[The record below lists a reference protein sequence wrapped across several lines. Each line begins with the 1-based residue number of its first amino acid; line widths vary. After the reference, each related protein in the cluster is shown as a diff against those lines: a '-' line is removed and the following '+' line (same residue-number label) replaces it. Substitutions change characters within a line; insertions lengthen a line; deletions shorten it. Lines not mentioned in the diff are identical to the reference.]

1 VLLPLNASRA
11 AIARSIRP
19 FSPRKSLISFVVFI
33 FRSFLYCETRYI
45 ADNMENQPENAQ
57 GAGIVLWKNLA
68 GRRMILVSAQVCW
81 FKLRRRHP
89 QQAGRFELA
98 KLLTSGTIQAIQSLT
113 LFPRQ

>member
-1 VLLPLNASRA
+1 
-11 AIARSIRP
+11 
-19 FSPRKSLISFVVFI
+19 
-33 FRSFLYCETRYI
+33 
-45 ADNMENQPENAQ
+45 MENQPENAQ